1 MTEYFPGVNYPK
13 SFPTQK
19 QDRQPG
25 IEKNMNPR
33 PIFEDPDYGIAPGRL
48 KDKIAVITGGDSG
61 IGRAVALAFA
71 KEGADIAIIYL
82 NENEDAEQTK
92 THIDKTG
99 RKCMLIAGDVGD
111 ENFCIEA
118 VNRVI
123 EEFGKIDILVNNA
136 AEQHVQTKL
145 EDITKEQLERT
156 FKTNVF
162 SAFYLTKAVLPYLK
176 AGSSIINTTSIT
188 AYKGSQDLIDYSAT
202 KGALTTFT
210 RSLSTNLA
218 SKNIRVNAVAPGPIW
233 TPLIPASFNEQDVAK
248 FGSDTPM
255 ARAGQPVELAAAYVF
270 LASNDASYITGQ
282 TIHVNGGVIVNS

>member
-123 EEFGKIDILVNNA
+123 GEFGKIDILVNNA